1 MRIFSLSLL
10 FLFLVA
16 CQKPAATE
24 SKSEKKGGGGP
35 VKVASAKARELS
47 VKRNV
52 ESVGTLFPYDETV
65 VSAEI
70 DGKVEELKVDLGD
83 FVRKGQLMV
92 RLGDEEQRY
101 VLAQNEAAL
110 RSSLER
116 LGLQDEKDRVQDVK
130 QTPDVRRAQADL
142 EDAEQR
148 FRRTRELRDQGIGA
162 QADLDAA
169 QTRFN
174 AARAAYDATINQTRN
189 LIQEVER
196 YKAVVDF
203 QRKKLRDTSVYAP
216 FDASVKER
224 NVAIGQFIRA
234 NTPLLTLVKT
244 DPLRLRIDVPERFGP
259 YLRTGLVAS
268 IEVEAFEG
276 KRFTGKIWRISPTVD
291 QSKRTFVAEALI
303 DNPGGQLKAGSYA
316 RARIPTEKVETA
328 VLVPNRAVLYIL
340 GSNKVFVIQDGAIDA
355 RDVKLGERFENDV
368 EIIEGL
374 APGEIVAT
382 SNLARLDT
390 GSKVEIDNT
399 PKGGGNNGGSKKG
412 SPAAELSQRNAE

>member
-1 MRIFSLSLL
+1 MRILFVLTFAFLL
-10 FLFLVA
+10 A
-16 CQKPAATE
+16 NCGKHEETPKTAGP
-24 SKSEKKGGGGP
+24 KKGGGP
-35 VKVASAKARELS
+35 VSVRSAVARELV

-83 FVRKGQLMV
+83 RVKKGQMMV

-101 VLAQNEAAL
+101 LLAQNEAQL

-116 LGLQDEKDRVQDVK
+116 LGLRDEKERVQDIK
-130 QTPDVRRAQADL
+130 LTPDVRRAQADL

-174 AARAAYDATINQTRN
+174 AARAAYDATVNQTRN

-196 YKAVVDF
+196 FKAVVDL
-203 QRKKLRDTSVYAP
+203 QRKKLRDTTVYAP

-224 NVAIGQFIRA
+224 NVAVGQFVRA

-259 YLRTGLVAS
+259 FLRTGLVARVE
-268 IEVEAFEG
+268 IEAFEG
-276 KRFTGKIWRISPTVD
+276 RTFTGKIWRISPTVD

-303 DNPGGQLKAGSYA
+303 ENPDTQLKAGSYA
-316 RARIPTEKVETA
+316 RARIPTEKTETA
-328 VLVPNRAVLYIL
+328 VLVPTRSVLYIL
-340 GSNKVFVIQDGAIDA
+340 GSNKVYVIKDDTIEA
-355 RDVKLGERFENDV
+355 RDVKLGERFETDV
-368 EIIEGL
+368 EILEGV
-374 APGEIVAT
+374 AAGEVVAT
-382 SNLARLDT
+382 TNLPRLDT
-390 GSKVEIDNT
+390 GSKVRIDNT
-399 PKGGGNNGGSKKG
+399 PKGGAKGGEGAALSSKM
-412 SPAAELSQRNAE
+412 SE